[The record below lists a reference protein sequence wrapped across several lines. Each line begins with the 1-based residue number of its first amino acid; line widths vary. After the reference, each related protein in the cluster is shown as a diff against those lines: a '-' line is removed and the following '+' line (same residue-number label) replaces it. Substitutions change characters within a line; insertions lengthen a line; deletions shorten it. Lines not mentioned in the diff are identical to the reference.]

1 MTHCLVGNWDFH
13 WACKNGERGCAS
25 VVSST
30 AEQCKATCTVLPYRM
45 VVLWKVLPSPITAQL
60 KTVNTIKWKTIK
72 NVLTQT
78 YLSKKQK
85 NLTLVDNISIWERG
99 GEKSWDFE
107 RMGFDL
113 FNCSLYMNQNTVKQG
128 LKLFL
133 FRSYLGFS
141 TLH

>member
-1 MTHCLVGNWDFH
+1 MSW
-13 WACKNGERGCAS
+13 
-25 VVSST
+25 
-30 AEQCKATCTVLPYRM
+30 
-45 VVLWKVLPSPITAQL
+45 L
-60 KTVNTIKWKTIK
+60 KLI
-72 NVLTQT
+72 LQ
-78 YLSKKQK
+78 KKPE
-85 NLTLVDNISIWERG
+85 NLTLADNISILERG

-113 FNCSLYMNQNTVKQG
+113 FNCSLYMNQNTVEQG